1 MWNIWE
7 LEIQSPETMRSLSD
21 WLCKSEYLSIR
32 NIWEIFVKYLRIR
45 NSKSWDNEKSEWLI
59 VQKWMDETAEVTT
72 SADQLSELSD
82 EDNDGSTIL
91 YVTNNLVLE
100 QIRIMDETAEVTSA
114 ELSDE
119 DNDGSTIF

>member
-1 MWNIWE
+1 M
-7 LEIQSPETMRSLSD
+7 
-21 WLCKSEYLSIR
+21 
-32 NIWEIFVKYLRIR
+32 KYLRIR

-82 EDNDGSTIL
+82 EDNDGETIL

-119 DNDGSTIF
+119 DNDGSTIL